1 MTNTAAD
8 AKAEDPVLAHVEDGV
23 GWLAFNNPARHNALT
38 EPMCLRVVE
47 VLRRY
52 EADPAVRLC
61 VIRGAGEKAFVSG
74 ADIGGL
80 KTDGT
85 ARRAEAPTLLAFNAL
100 RDFRKP
106 LVAMIR
112 GWCLGGGVA
121 VAMKADLRICDATA
135 KFGVPAAR
143 LGVAYPLDSVRDLV
157 NLVGPAKAKSILFV
171 AERLGAQQ
179 AVDIGLADEVLAPEA
194 LEGRIAEIA
203 AAIADNA
210 PLSIRAAKAAVDHVA
225 RGAWDEAE
233 VSALVAECYVSE
245 DFKEGR
251 AAFLGKRRPVFRGV

>member
-1 MTNTAAD
+1 MPMTDVAI
-8 AKAEDPVLAHVEDGV
+8 EDPVIAHVKDGV

-38 EPMCLRVVE
+38 EPMCTAIVE
-47 VLRRY
+47 TLAAFD
-52 EADPAVRLC
+52 ADPAVRLC

-80 KTDGT
+80 KADGT
-85 ARRAEAPTLLAFNAL
+85 ARREQAPTMLAFNAL

-143 LGVAYPLDSVRDLV
+143 LGVGYPLDSVRDLV
-157 NLVGPAKAKSILFV
+157 NLVGPSKAKTILFT
-171 AERLGAQQ
+171 AERLSAHQ
-179 AVDIGLADEVLAPEA
+179 AAEIGLADEVLAPDA

-203 AAIADNA
+203 SAIVDNA
-210 PLSIRAAKAAVDHVA
+210 PLSIRAAKAAIDHVA
-225 RGAWDEAE
+225 RGAWSEAE
-233 VSALVAECYVSE
+233 VGAFVSECYQSA

-251 AAFLGKRRPVFRGV
+251 AAFMEKRRPAFKGA